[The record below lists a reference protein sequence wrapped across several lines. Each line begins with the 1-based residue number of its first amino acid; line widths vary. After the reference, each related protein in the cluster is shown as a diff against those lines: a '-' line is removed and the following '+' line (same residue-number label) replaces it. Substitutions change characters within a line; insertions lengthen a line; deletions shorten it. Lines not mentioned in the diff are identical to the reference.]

1 MCLWFRFG
9 IFLAIIVTVT
19 HLFWNRF
26 LLTEM
31 CTVPIC
37 KSKPGP
43 EIDARSSLAN
53 ESHMVSTKTTFLA
66 SSAFIQNCSIFVD
79 YTVV

>member
-37 KSKPGP
+37 TSKPGS